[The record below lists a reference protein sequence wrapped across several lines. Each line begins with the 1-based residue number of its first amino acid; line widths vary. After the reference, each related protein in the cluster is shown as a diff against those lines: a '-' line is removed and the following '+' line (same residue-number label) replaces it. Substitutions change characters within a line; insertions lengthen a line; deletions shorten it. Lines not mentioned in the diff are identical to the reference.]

1 MKAYMLGPF
10 SSLSFHHI
18 QNIQKQKQQAQLAPR
33 KPLWSALIFHM
44 INFH

>member
-18 QNIQKQKQQAQLAPR
+18 QNIQKQKQQAHLLLGNLYDQ
-33 KPLWSALIFHM
+33 H
-44 INFH
+44 

>member
-18 QNIQKQKQQAQLAPR
+18 QNIQKQKQQTQLAPR
-33 KPLWSALIFHM
+33 KPL
-44 INFH
+44 